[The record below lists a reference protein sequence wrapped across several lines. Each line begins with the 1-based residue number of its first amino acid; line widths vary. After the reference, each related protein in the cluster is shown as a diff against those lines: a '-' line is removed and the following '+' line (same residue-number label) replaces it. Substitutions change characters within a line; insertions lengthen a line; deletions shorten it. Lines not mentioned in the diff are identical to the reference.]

1 MRVFAVDPG
10 LEHSAFVLWD
20 GQQIQQHGIEANED
34 MLLRLYESIVVSD
47 ANDEDAPVLVI
58 EAMTS
63 YGMAVGQSTLDTIF
77 WAGRFYQAIQ
87 PCQADVLT
95 RRAVKL
101 HLCGSSKAKD
111 ANIRMAL
118 IDRFGGSKEVAIGI
132 KASKGPLYGI
142 KSHCWAALAVA
153 VTWFDT
159 AGIVAELIDDPTPIV
174 GF

>member
-10 LEHSAFVLWD
+10 LEQSAFVLWD
-20 GQQIQQHGIEANED
+20 GQRIEQHGIVSNED
-34 MLLRLYESIVVSD
+34 MLLRLYEAIVVSD
-47 ANDEDAPVLVI
+47 ANDEDAPVLVV

-77 WAGRFYQAIQ
+77 WAGRFYQSVQ
-87 PCQADVLT
+87 PCQAECLT
-95 RRAVKL
+95 RRTVKL
-101 HLCGSSKAKD
+101 HLCGSAKAKD

-118 IDRFGGSKEVAIGI
+118 IDRFGGSKERAIGL
-132 KASKGPLYGI
+132 KKSPGPLHGI
-142 KSHCWAALAVA
+142 SSHCWAALAVA

-159 AGIVAELIDDPTPIV
+159 AGIVAGLIDDPTPV